1 VKESDPEAPTQ
12 AGVAPNPMHASGRP
26 PPHVEAFE
34 RGTIVDR
41 YTILERVGK
50 GGMGEVY
57 AAYDSKLDRRVAL
70 KLLLSPDEGGESRL
84 AREAQAMARLSHPNV
99 VAVFDTGVIEGRRF
113 LAMEFVQGSTLR
125 GWLHAAKRTI
135 PEILKVYMQAGRGLA
150 AAHEAGLVHRDF
162 KPDNVLVS
170 PQGAVKVTDFGLVR
184 AEEDEEARRADV
196 LEKLAARLA
205 SSGGGDSAAGKV
217 GADPETMAPTD
228 RMAALSLPSPSSSN
242 RSLDTPMT
250 EAGALLGTLGYM
262 APEQYLS
269 EPVNA
274 KTDQFAFAVALWD
287 ALYGQ
292 KPFEGKGV
300 LELADATVN
309 GRLRVPPRGSSVP
322 THIHRVL
329 VRALKPEKSDR
340 YPSLQLL
347 LEDLAR
353 DPAAQRRKVV
363 TIAAVALATLGVI
376 VQSQRVLASRQG
388 KLCSAAEPLAHEVWN
403 DAVKRDV
410 EASMVGTGVTFAKD
424 TWTRTEAQLDAY
436 MAKWAR
442 MHEETC
448 RATRIAGYQPE
459 PLMTVRMACLEQR
472 RAQVK
477 ALTHV
482 LDHADRQ
489 TVERAVEA
497 SKNLPA
503 VEDCGDVTSLT
514 SVKTLPASPEQR
526 AAIEALGR
534 EVGELRVRAD
544 AGKYKD
550 VTSAAVGLVERV
562 RATGYEPLLADAL
575 LVLGDAQD
583 HLGLKTDAATTLR
596 EAAYA
601 AEAGRADE
609 VKTRALVLL
618 IGVLADQRK
627 FDEADV
633 TSQFASAS
641 SSRLTDPEAYRAEL
655 YSANAWVACRAGRYD
670 DSAALFRKAIAVAER
685 NADAKPVRLARMYSR
700 AGGMLGDAGHFDEA
714 FDLLDRA
721 DATFVRVLGAD
732 HPARLA
738 AAVNRGATY
747 LDKGDWAHA
756 VETSDKA
763 LVLAARALPPE
774 SGTLANLHNNRADA
788 LIELKEY
795 DDAIATSHRA
805 VEIGKA
811 VFGPK
816 AVNTAGFMITYGE
829 ALARAGRS
837 DDAVA
842 AINEVLSILEPALPA
857 DHEWLGEARA
867 TRGGANVARHAP
879 RDAIVDL
886 ERALVTYKGI
896 THKTFVARQTEAF
909 SQAMLARALWE
920 TGTRTPRVGE
930 LVKSAL
936 GTYEAM
942 HLSERTQKLAEW
954 ARESNVPLPS

>member
-1 VKESDPEAPTQ
+1 
-12 AGVAPNPMHASGRP
+12 MRASVRP
-26 PPHVEAFE
+26 PPHLAAFE

-70 KLLLSPDEGGESRL
+70 KLLLSQDEGGESRL

-125 GWLHAAKRTI
+125 VWLHSAKRTTA
-135 PEILKVYMQAGRGLA
+135 EILQVYMQAGRGLA

-184 AEEDEEARRADV
+184 AEEDEETRRADA
-196 LEKLAARLA
+196 LEKLAAKLA
-205 SSGGGDSAAGKV
+205 SSEGDGSAVRKV
-217 GADPETMAPTD
+217 GSETETMAPTD
-228 RMAALSLPSPSSSN
+228 RMAALSLSPLPRLPPVPSSKPSIG
-242 RSLDTPMT
+242 SLDTPMT

-292 KPFEGKGV
+292 KPFAGKAV
-300 LELADATVN
+300 LELADAAVH
-309 GRLRVPPRGSSVP
+309 GRIREPPKGNNVP

-329 VRALKPEKSDR
+329 VRALKPEKADR

-353 DPAAQRRKVV
+353 DPAAQRRKLL
-363 TIAAVALATLGVI
+363 TIAFAVLATAGVI

-403 DAVKRDV
+403 DTVKHDV
-410 EASMVGTGVTFAKD
+410 EASMVGTGVTFAED
-424 TWTRTEAQLDAY
+424 TWLRTEAQLDQY
-436 MAKWAR
+436 MAKWAK

-459 PLMTVRMACLEQR
+459 PLMTVRVACLEQR

-503 VEDCGDVTSLT
+503 VEDCADVTSLT

-534 EVGELRVRAD
+534 EVGELRVRGD

-550 VTSAAVGLVERV
+550 VTSMAVGLIERI
-562 RATGYEPLLADAL
+562 RATSYEPLLADAL

-583 HLGLKTDAATTLR
+583 HLGLKTDAARTLR

-609 VKTRALVLL
+609 VKTRALVIL

-627 FDEADV
+627 FEDADV
-633 TSQFASAS
+633 TSQFAGAS

-655 YSANAWVACRAGRYD
+655 YSANAWIACRAGKYD

-700 AGGMLGDAGHFDEA
+700 AGGMLGEAGHFDEA

-795 DDAIATSHRA
+795 DDAIATARHA

-816 AVNTAGFMITYGE
+816 AVNTAGYMITYGE

-842 AINEVLSILEPALPA
+842 TIDDVLAILEPSLPA

-867 TRGGANVARHAP
+867 ARGGANVARHAP

-896 THKTFVARQTEAF
+896 TYKTFVARQTEAF
-909 SQAMLARALWE
+909 CQAMLARALWE
-920 TGTRTPRVGE
+920 TGTRSARVGE

-942 HLSERTQKLAEW
+942 HLSERTQKLTEW
-954 ARESNVPLPS
+954 AAQAKVPLPS